1 MKRVRVVHIIIGLN
15 RGGAE
20 RMLERGVR
28 YSTTHRSRI
37 NHTVVSMTD
46 LGSIGASLRESGIEV
61 VELGMRSAASAFSGG
76 YALFKLLV
84 KARPHVVQTWMVHA
98 DVMGGVIARLAGVK
112 VVVWGVRTTD
122 FSLERWRTR
131 ALFKLQALL
140 SYIIPDQVVCVAQ
153 ASATAAVD
161 AGFSKKSL
169 SVLPNG
175 FAVEQ
180 LLAFQGQGASMRS
193 SLGISKDE
201 LLVGCV
207 GRFHQA
213 KDPLNFVKAARLLL
227 NEFPRVR
234 FLMCGRGMTWA
245 NPELANALGNLRERK
260 HFILMEETEFP
271 ATVIDALDIF
281 VLPSR
286 SEGFPN
292 VLGEAMA
299 MGLPS
304 VATDVGDARYILG
317 NNEYVVEPRDHNKLA
332 AAIRRLILM
341 PLDDR
346 RAIGLENQARLNQF
360 FSLHVW
366 ADRQERLY
374 FDLCRQNGALQGRG

>member
-1 MKRVRVVHIIIGLN
+1 VKRIRVVHIIIGLN

-20 RMLERGVR
+20 MMLERGIK
-28 YSTTHRSRI
+28 YSMTYRSQL

-46 LGSIGASLRESGIEV
+46 LGSLGASLRESGIEV
-61 VELGMRSAASAFSGG
+61 VDLGMRSAVSAIGGG
-76 YALFKLLV
+76 YKLFKLLV
-84 KARPHVVQTWMVHA
+84 KARPDVVQTWMVHA
-98 DVMGGVIARLAGVK
+98 DVIGGVIARLAGVK

-122 FSLERWRTR
+122 FRLERWRTR
-131 ALFKLQALL
+131 ALFKLQSLL
-140 SYIIPDQVVCVAQ
+140 SYIIPHQVVCAAQ
-153 ASATAAVD
+153 ASASAAID

-169 SVLPNG
+169 SVLHNG

-180 LLAFQGQGASMRS
+180 LLAFQGQGASIRS
-193 SLGISKDE
+193 GLGISKDE
-201 LLVGCV
+201 LLVGCI

-245 NPELANALGNLRERK
+245 NPELAHALEDPSERK
-260 HFILMEETEFP
+260 HFILMEETKFP
-271 ATVIDALDIF
+271 AAVIDALDIF

-304 VATDVGDARYILG
+304 VTTDVGDAKYILG
-317 NNEYVVEPRDHNKLA
+317 NNGWVVEPRDHNKLA

-341 PLDDR
+341 SRDDR
-346 RAIGLENQARLNQF
+346 RAIGLENQARLIEF
-360 FSLHVW
+360 FSLHAW
-366 ADRQERLY
+366 ADRQERIY
-374 FDLCRQNGALQGRG
+374 IDLCRQNGPLQGVQ